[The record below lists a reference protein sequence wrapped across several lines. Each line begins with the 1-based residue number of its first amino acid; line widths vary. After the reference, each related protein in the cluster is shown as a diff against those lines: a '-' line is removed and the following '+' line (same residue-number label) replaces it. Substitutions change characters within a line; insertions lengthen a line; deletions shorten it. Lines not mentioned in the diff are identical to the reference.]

1 MTHIKQESAD
11 NEIAKDVSSGL
22 IIMIECSKDAYLK
35 VAAKVIKGL
44 TDKGYFAVV
53 LSTATPTSDLMKS
66 LKQHNTDISHIF
78 FIDSLSRAKEKG
90 ERIIL
95 ISSLSDLT
103 AIAAAFDTVCSSL
116 EKENDFFYIDSVQ
129 DLLKEKDEISVT
141 KALHTIF
148 SKMRLYGV
156 GGVIVSIGS
165 INGETRAEIAQLCD
179 EIKKQ

>member
-1 MTHIKQESAD
+1 MPHTKQESAD
-11 NEIAKDVSSGL
+11 KEIIKDVSSGL
-22 IIMIECSKDAYLK
+22 IIMIECSKEAYLK
-35 VAAKVIKGL
+35 MAAKVIKDL
-44 TDKGYFAVV
+44 TDKGYSAVV
-53 LSTATPTSDLMKS
+53 LSTATPTAELKKT
-66 LKQHNTDISHIF
+66 LKQHNTNISRIF

-95 ISSLSDLT
+95 VSSLSDLT
-103 AIAAAFDTVCSSL
+103 AIAAAFDTVSSSL

-141 KALHTIF
+141 KTLHAIF